1 MQGSSAPSGTAAAV
15 SLSVGPAAAQMRAAA
30 TAFLAAL
37 TAEQHA
43 VTRGELDDPGYRDWT
58 YKPGPRPGLAVEDM
72 SGQQRDLAFA
82 LLATALSP
90 DGLASARSIMALEPV
105 LRDLEKLKG
114 DPKWPLRGEGRYW
127 FRVLG
132 QPTAGAAWAWRV
144 NGHHLA
150 IHVALAGDQVSV
162 TPQFFGA
169 NPATHLEGGTTVRT
183 LLAEDQLGF
192 QLLGQLTPAELATA
206 VTSHSAPWDLA
217 TRHDPLLD
225 SRRVPT
231 GLRYRDMAEPARA
244 LLVKL
249 VEYYLGRSL
258 PPFAGAAWRAV
269 VDAGLDDVSFGW
281 AGSLTHDAPHYYS
294 VLGPTYLLEYAT
306 TNASPNHVHT
316 IWRDAQHD
324 WGDDILA
331 THYAREH

>member
-1 MQGSSAPSGTAAAV
+1 MQGSSAPSETAPA
-15 SLSVGPAAAQMRAAA
+15 SLDAGPAAARMRAAA
-30 TAFLAAL
+30 AAFLATL
-37 TAEQHA
+37 TAAQQA
-43 VTRGELDDPGYRDWT
+43 VTCGELDDPGYRDWT
-58 YKPGPRPGLAVEDM
+58 YKPGPRPGLALEDM
-72 SGQQRDLAFA
+72 SDRQRDLAFA

-132 QPTAGAAWAWRV
+132 QPTDGAPWAWRV

-150 IHVALAGDQVSV
+150 IHVALAGDQISV

-169 NPATHLEGGTTVRT
+169 NPATHLENGTTVRT

-192 QLLGQLTPAELATA
+192 QLLAQLTPEELGAA

-231 GLRYRDMAEPARA
+231 GLRYADMAEQSRT
-244 LLVKL
+244 LLVEL

-258 PPFAGAAWRAV
+258 PPFASAAWQTV
-269 VDAGLDDVSFGW
+269 VDAGLDQVSFSW
-281 AGSLTHDAPHYYS
+281 AGSFTRDTPHYYS
-294 VLGPTYLLEYAT
+294 VLGPTFLLEYAT

-316 IWRDAQHD
+316 VWRDAQHD

-331 THYAREH
+331 AHYAREH